1 MTAVAPPSL
10 SLPRPRAV
18 VDAHTHVFPAEVVA
32 GRAAFCDRDA
42 WFGRLYSNP
51 VAALIG
57 AAELTES
64 MAVAGIG
71 QAVVCGFP
79 WADLGLCRAHN
90 DEMAAAVRGSGG
102 RLSWLG
108 VVPPGSGV
116 AAAQEAD
123 RCFRLGAVG
132 LGELNADAQVFGL
145 DHPTAVAPVVEV
157 CLAVDRPLLL
167 HASEPVGHAYPGK
180 GTATPDRLLRFLAAF
195 PALRVV
201 LAHWGGGLPFYELMP
216 EVATVAANT
225 VYDTAASTYLYRF
238 AIYRAV
244 LDVIGAD
251 RVLFGS
257 DFPVLRQDRFLRRSL
272 ASGVRAGET
281 DAVFGANARRVYG
294 LPEPGGGTP

>member
-1 MTAVAPPSL
+1 MPADATSPAL
-10 SLPRPRAV
+10 RDV

-42 WFGRLYSNP
+42 WFGQLYTDP

-57 AAELTES
+57 AAELTIS
-64 MAVAGIG
+64 MAEAGIG
-71 QAVVCGFP
+71 HAVVCGFP
-79 WADLGLCRAHN
+79 WADRGMCRLHN
-90 DEMAAAVRGSGG
+90 DEMATAAGSSGG
-102 RLSWLG
+102 QLSWLG
-108 VVPPGSGV
+108 IVSPTSG
-116 AAAQEAD
+116 AAAAMEAD

-132 LGELNADAQVFGL
+132 LGELNADAQGFDL
-145 DHPTAVAPVVEV
+145 DDPKRIAPVVEV
-157 CLAVDRPLLL
+157 CLAHDRPILL
-167 HASEPVGHAYPGK
+167 HASDPVGHAYPGK

-216 EVATVAANT
+216 EVAAITANA

-238 AIYRAV
+238 AVYRAV
-244 LDVIGAD
+244 LDVVGAD

-272 ASGVRAGET
+272 AAGVRADEA
-281 DAVFGANARRVYG
+281 DAVFAANARRVYG
-294 LPEPGGGTP
+294 LPDREGDAS